1 MGKGWTTAT
10 RTTMAMNK
18 LITPIIIITVAMLMT
33 ACGRKTVFHQYNH
46 ANTTGWEKA
55 DTMIY
60 HVRSMKNGGT
70 FKEEVGLRL
79 NGTYPFLGLCIIVEQ
94 TVLPSNVATRDTLNC
109 SFTHS
114 DSKYTSN
121 GISYRQY
128 KYHLKDIKLSKGDS
142 IDIKI
147 RHNMMREV
155 LPGIADV
162 GVKISLVD

>member
-1 MGKGWTTAT
+1 
-10 RTTMAMNK
+10 
-18 LITPIIIITVAMLMT
+18 
-33 ACGRKTVFHQYNH
+33 
-46 ANTTGWEKA
+46 
-55 DTMIY
+55 MIY

-109 SFTHS
+109 SFTYS